1 MITNSFIVD
10 YLGNSKGAPIETAK
24 KKDSSNSASHPSF
37 IDTLNSTVDKNSNRK
52 NFSSNQKKP
61 ALHLD
66 KGIDKRVYNNNEAKA
81 KADNS
86 KSDKEIK
93 SYKDAVRENDKLSA
107 EKNEKTTY
115 DKTVYND
122 ENINKTDEKK
132 TVKSE
137 AEVVLESMAQILN
150 ISVEE
155 LNQLLSTLNI
165 SPKDFADESKTSE
178 ITDKISDLLG
188 LNSQQKETLK
198 NLAEFTISKAKSV
211 VSDKAKSIVSEI
223 KVQDDETAQDK
234 KADWVKLEGVD
245 VEVVETDKKVQLQ
258 SPEQLGSKIKEVL
271 SQLENKLE
279 KESGKVF
286 EDISN
291 KIEEIADIDQN
302 EIKANTFEASEQKE
316 ESDSTENNE
325 DNSSD
330 PKMAEIDLKK
340 TAEENTFK
348 SNTQEADQ
356 PQFDNILNN
365 QQLKTDG
372 ASELS
377 KVQKEANVSKKE
389 IISQIVEK
397 AKVVLTDDKSEMI
410 IHLKPDHLGKLS
422 LKIVT
427 ERGAVVAKFIA
438 ESEQVKAAIESNMDN
453 LKESLTKQGFS
464 IQGFSVSV
472 GQESRKN
479 FDEGYGLSKNNKGK
493 GENVISTA
501 TVGVSAIEE
510 TQQKLNPYL
519 VSNSN
524 IDLTA

>member
-10 YLGNSKGAPIETAK
+10 YLGNSKGASIETAK
-24 KKDSSNSASHPSF
+24 KKDSSNSASYPSF

-52 NFSSNQKKP
+52 NFSSSQKKP

-66 KGIDKRVYNNNEAKA
+66 KGIDKKVYDNNEPKA
-81 KADNS
+81 KADIS
-86 KSDKEIK
+86 KSDKEVK
-93 SYKDAVRENDKLSA
+93 SYKDAVRENDKLSSK
-107 EKNEKTTY
+107 KNEKTTY
-115 DKTVYND
+115 DKTDFKD
-122 ENINKTDEKK
+122 ENINETDEMK

-137 AEVVLESMAQILN
+137 AEVVAESMAQILN

-155 LNQLLSTLNI
+155 LNQLMSTLNI
-165 SPKDFADESKTSE
+165 SPENLADESKTSE
-178 ITDKISDLLG
+178 IADKISDLLG
-188 LNSQQKETLK
+188 LNSEQKETLIK
-198 NLAEFTISKAKSV
+198 LTQFTISKAKSL
-211 VSDKAKSIVSEI
+211 VSEM
-223 KVQDDETAQDK
+223 KVQDNELPQDK

-258 SPEQLGSKIKEVL
+258 SPEQLGNQIKEVL

-279 KESGKVF
+279 KEPAKVF
-286 EDISN
+286 DDLSN
-291 KIEEIADIDQN
+291 TIEEIADSDQE
-302 EIKANTFEASEQKE
+302 EIKANTFGASEQKE
-316 ESDSTENNE
+316 ESGTTENNE
-325 DNSSD
+325 DDSSD
-330 PKMAEIDLKK
+330 PKYSGIDLKK
-340 TAEENTFK
+340 TAEDNTLK
-348 SNTQEADQ
+348 SNTQEVEKS
-356 PQFDNILNN
+356 QFDNILNN
-365 QQLKTDG
+365 QQIKTDS

-377 KVQKEANVSKKE
+377 KVQKEATVSKKE

-397 AKVVLTDDKSEMI
+397 AKVVLTDEKSEMI

-479 FDEGYGLSKNNKGK
+479 FDEGYGLSKNNRGK
-493 GENVISTA
+493 GENVISNTS
-501 TVGVSAIEE
+501 VGVSAIEE
-510 TQQKLNPYL
+510 TQQRLNPYL